1 MRSLTLL
8 FSLAICAAAAS
19 ITGTIRDPDGRPVA
33 GAAVRIDGAPATRTG
48 EDGGFQLAME
58 AAGAHTLVA
67 ESPAFVTVEQRI
79 VADGADVRVDLV
91 FRRLASQADS
101 VTVTADAAAGD
112 VLNPDPAQNV
122 VIRDQSMDANPG
134 RPVETA
140 SGGIKAPQYFAPG
153 VAGDHG
159 ETIAQFF
166 QVGAYLAP
174 NNLSANA

>member
-134 RPVETA
+134 RPGAPVSIPGVPVETA

-166 QVGAYLAP
+166 Q
-174 NNLSANA
+174 